1 MIRKGVDTTNRNEL
15 SHCETD
21 QCGKKK
27 KLTFSRAPASA
38 TTPVQRGTNRPS
50 GKMKKKVKMAVLP
63 RNDRT
68 TATHAQA
75 EEPAAPGS
83 TIPPKAIPPPTTS
96 VRETKRA
103 MRSSGLRQ
111 KMTVPV
117 ASQTMAEIN
126 LAVTRYAA

>member
-1 MIRKGVDTTNRNEL
+1 MIRKGVDTTKMNEL
-15 SHCETD
+15 SHCESD

-27 KLTFSRAPASA
+27 KLTFSTAPTSA
-38 TTPVQRGTNRPS
+38 TRPVQPGTNRPS

-63 RNDRT
+63 TNDRT
-68 TATHAQA
+68 TATHTQA

-103 MRSSGLRQ
+103 MRSSSLRQ
-111 KMTVPV
+111 KMTAPV
-117 ASQTMAEIN
+117 TSQTRAEM
-126 LAVTRYAA
+126 